1 MQTERGEDMT
11 GLGVHKIGGTSM
23 SAVETVVDDIVIGER
38 AGGDLYNRVFVVS
51 AYGGMTDLL
60 LEHKKTGEP
69 GVYAL
74 YAGSESEADWE
85 AAMASTGQAM
95 REKDRAV
102 LSEARPEETRVGQ
115 ECVSAVRSVGAA
127 SEE

>member
-1 MQTERGEDMT
+1 MIRRPPRSTRTDTLFPYTTLFRSGRALRRHQAAPGLPLRAPAATGRPGPVGRLTAMQTERGEDMT

-60 LEHKKTGEP
+60 LGHKKTEIG
-69 GVYAL
+69 
-74 YAGSESEADWE
+74 
-85 AAMASTGQAM
+85 
-95 REKDRAV
+95 RAHV
-102 LSEARPEETRVGQ
+102 
-115 ECVSAVRSVGAA
+115 
-127 SEE
+127 